1 MLRPAQGD
9 QNLIR
14 IHFRAGVFERV
25 ASYPNIATT
34 YWPWPSLDEL
44 RPHLDIPT
52 VNTGRQYNIPPEPYG
67 CVHND
72 MEGLHALADER
83 GHIMLTSGIE
93 MPMVVYRGQTQEHG
107 PCVPSLARLTS
118 LEEQLMALCRSL
130 AFEEAI
136 ASHPFLRFSEQAR
149 LFDAPLCIDRQ
160 GLAQHYGLSTDLLDV
175 SSNFDVAS
183 FFATC
188 HWDDHSRSYQPVKVA
203 AQPGVLYRLRPALL
217 CGTDDSVEF
226 RYVGWQPLYR
236 PEQQRASALRLKKH
250 HDFAQLRAVEKVRF
264 RHSARVSH
272 RIWRSFDGGRALF
285 PNDAAATLAEEAK
298 NLMRFARPQINQAWA
313 SLEAWHAV
321 SIDPEQRERVERSAA
336 IQIASMPILSWDRLD
351 VMRDAGEMGAHLQS
365 VFDKVRYRM
374 AAYA

>member
-1 MLRPAQGD
+1 MLRPPQGD
-9 QNLIR
+9 QKLIR

-25 ASYPNIATT
+25 AGYPNIATT

-52 VNTGRQYNIPPEPYG
+52 VNTGRQYNIPPGPYG
-67 CVHND
+67 CVLD
-72 MEGLHALADER
+72 DLEGLHALADER

-93 MPMVVYRGQTQEHG
+93 MPMFVYRGQTQEHL

-130 AFEEAI
+130 AFHEAI
-136 ASHPFLRFSEQAR
+136 ASHPFVLFSEQAR

-160 GLAQHYGLSTDLLDV
+160 GLAQHYGLSTDLLDLT
-175 SSNFDVAS
+175 SNFDVAS

-188 HWDDHSRSYQPVKVA
+188 HWNDHNRSYQPVKVA

-217 CGTDDSVEF
+217 YGTDDSVDF
-226 RYVGWQPLYR
+226 RYVGWQPLCR
-236 PEQQRASALRLKKH
+236 PEQQRAGAMRLKKN
-250 HDFAQLRAVEKVRF
+250 HDFAQLRGVEKVRF

-285 PNDAAATLAEEAK
+285 PNDAAATLAEQAK
-298 NLMRFARPQINQAWA
+298 RLMRFTRSQMDQAWA
-313 SLEAWHAV
+313 ILGAWHGVGA
-321 SIDPEQRERVERSAA
+321 DPEQRERIERSAA
-336 IQIASMPILSWDRLD
+336 IQIVSMPILSWEGLD
-351 VMRDAGEMGAHLQS
+351 VMRDADEMSSHLKS
-365 VFDKVRYRM
+365 VLDKVRYRM
-374 AAYA
+374 AAYG